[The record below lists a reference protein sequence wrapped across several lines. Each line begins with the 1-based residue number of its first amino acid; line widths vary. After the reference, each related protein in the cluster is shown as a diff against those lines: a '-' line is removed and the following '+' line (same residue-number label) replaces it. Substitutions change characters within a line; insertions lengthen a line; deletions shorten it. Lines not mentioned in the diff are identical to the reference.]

1 MALVRLE
8 WPFLP
13 PAGLRGNARVHHQA
27 KAKLMATFK
36 ESAFFRI
43 KKQNPD
49 PMDKVL
55 VRYIGYCCAPLPD
68 RDNLAIGMKGALDA
82 FTEYGVIKDDSSNYV
97 LDISTKII
105 RVPHRKEQGMV
116 MEVEEATLPTI
127 ASHYVASL
135 MSTVGAFLGIEGD
148 WTTNLSTYETMFKSI
163 AEQMESDVKKA
174 DQDDHGGL

>member
-1 MALVRLE
+1 MGVIRLE

-13 PAGLRGNARVHHQA
+13 PAQLRGNARAHHQV
-27 KAKLMATFK
+27 KAKIMATFK
-36 ESAFFRI
+36 ESALFRI
-43 KKQNPD
+43 MKQGPD

-116 MEVEEATLPTI
+116 MEVEEASLTTI
-127 ASHYVASL
+127 ASHHVASL
-135 MSTVGAFLGIEGD
+135 MSTVGAFLGIEGAMTFD
-148 WTTNLSTYETMFKSI
+148 LSKYETIFNSLTK
-163 AEQMESDVKKA
+163 QMESDAKKVGE
-174 DQDDHGGL
+174 DDHGGE

>member
-13 PAGLRGNARVHHQA
+13 PAGLRGNSRAHHQA
-27 KAKLMATFK
+27 KAKMMATFK
-36 ESAFFRI
+36 ESALFRI
-43 KKQNPD
+43 MEQGPD

-55 VRYIGYCCAPLPD
+55 VRYTGYSCWPLPD
-68 RDNLAIGMKGALDA
+68 EDNLTIGMKGALDA

-105 RVPHRKEQGMV
+105 RVPHRKQQGMV
-116 MEVEEATLPTI
+116 MEVEEATLDAI
-127 ASHYVASL
+127 AGHHVSSL
-135 MSTVGAFLGIEGD
+135 MSSVSKFLGIEGD

-174 DQDDHGGL
+174 DQDDHGG